1 MDVVFYCI
9 QDGKSFYRVVLNGR
23 QIFLGAKDECARFIE
38 IHNEKVAQE
47 HVENARTPRSRPVS
61 VRTYR
66 RLRAH
71 A

>member
-1 MDVVFYCI
+1 MDVLFHCI
-9 QDGKSFYRVVLNGR
+9 QDGQKFYRVVLNGR
-23 QIFLGAKDECARFIE
+23 EIFVGSEEECDRFIG

-47 HVENARTPRSRPVS
+47 QIDHARTPRNRPVS

-66 RLRAH
+66 QLRAQ

>member
-9 QDGKSFYRVVLNGR
+9 QDGKSLHRVILNGK
-23 QIFLGAKDECARFIE
+23 QLFVGTQDECDRFIE
-38 IHNEKVAQE
+38 IHNQKVVQE
-47 HVENARTPRSRPVS
+47 RLDDQRVPRNRPVS
-61 VRTYR
+61 VRTFR

>member
-1 MDVVFYCI
+1 MEVVFYCI
-9 QDGKSFYRVVLNGR
+9 QDGQSFYRVVLNGR
-23 QIFLGAKDECARFIE
+23 QIFVGTKEECGRFID
-38 IHNEKVAQE
+38 IHNEKVAE
-47 HVENARTPRSRPVS
+47 ERADHARIPRSRPVS